1 MIGLY
6 LQFDWK
12 PDGGLNKELDTIIS
26 QLGDMRKLKIER
38 KNQFVE
44 VLRPIQNLSNE
55 FRGDT
60 EDNLYKVVLDETD
73 LSMRRLEE
81 LRKKLLELQSQKVD
95 RIYYLC
101 T

>member
-95 RIYYLC
+95 QIYYLC

>member
-60 EDNLYKVVLDETD
+60 EDNLYKVALDETD

-95 RIYYLC
+95 QIYYLC